1 MARRRI
7 NPIGLSFL
15 DAITCGFGA
24 TILFYMIINAS
35 TGLRAGQLTAD
46 LRGEVDRLENEVL
59 EGYQDLVELRN
70 TVAEIDQ
77 RTVIAR
83 GLSARVIA
91 SIESI
96 QAELATYDQS
106 TLARREHVER
116 LKADLKSLE
125 EDARRLSAAA
135 PSEET
140 PGDRLR
146 DFVGDGDRQYLTGLK
161 VGGERIFIL
170 VDASASM
177 LDETIVNIIRRRNLP
192 ESVRIQSDKWQQ
204 ALSTVDWLTTQIPR
218 ASLFQ
223 IYTFNVE
230 AGPVIPDSGG
240 EWLSGGDRER
250 LDAAV
255 DHLRRVVPRNGTSL
269 YHGLAALRDM
279 RLPPDNL
286 ILLVDSLP
294 TQGESEGR
302 KRTVSG
308 KQRLKLF
315 ERAVELLRP
324 GIPVNVILFPMEGDP
339 MAASSYWKLAMQSGG
354 SFLSPPEDWP

>member
-7 NPIGLSFL
+7 SPIGLSFL

-35 TGLRAGQLTAD
+35 SGLRAGQVTAD
-46 LRGEVDRLENEVL
+46 LRGEVDRLENEVV
-59 EGYQDLVELRN
+59 EGYRDLVELRN
-70 TVAEIDQ
+70 TVADIDQ
-77 RTVIAR
+77 RTVVAR
-83 GLSARVIA
+83 GLSARL
-91 SIESI
+91 IENI
-96 QAELATYDQS
+96 KAIREELATYDQS
-106 TLARREHVER
+106 TVARREHVER

-125 EDARRLSAAA
+125 DDARRLSASA
-135 PSEET
+135 PSDET

-146 DFVGDGDRQYLTGLK
+146 SFVGDGDRQYLTGLK
-161 VGGERIFIL
+161 VGGARIFIL

-218 ASLFQ
+218 DSLFQ

-230 AGPVIPDSGG
+230 ADPVIPDTRGRWLEGG
-240 EWLSGGDRER
+240 NREQLDMAIDRI
-250 LDAAV
+250 
-255 DHLRRVVPRNGTSL
+255 RRVVPQHGTSL
-269 YHGLAALRDM
+269 YHGLAAVRDM
-279 RLPPDNL
+279 RPPPDNL

-294 TQGESEGR
+294 TQGESGAR
-302 KRTVSG
+302 NRTVSG
-308 KQRLKLF
+308 RQRQKLF
-315 ERAVELLRP
+315 DRAIEAMRP
-324 GIPVNVILFPMEGDP
+324 GMPVNVILFPMEGDP
-339 MAASSYWKLAMQSGG
+339 MAASSYWKLAMRSGG